1 MTLSLQGD
9 VNPSCVTSLNL
20 CFVFL
25 HIMGLMPGLLEETG
39 HIHQEVSGT
48 CRPWPLLPLTH
59 PDRGLHGLCGL
70 HFPWLRVCRAD
81 QPPFSVRIHRALFLG
96 SGRSPQ
102 QDCRT
107 WWGVITPGPHL
118 IATGAFSLR
127 ALHTA
132 EGRGACCLLE
142 KPLAGPQAV
151 AIGSLPMVDLI
162 VYYFPLLALRSP

>member
-25 HIMGLMPGLLEETG
+25 HIMGLMPGLLEVTG

-59 PDRGLHGLCGL
+59 PDRGLHGPCGL

-81 QPPFSVRIHRALFLG
+81 QPPFSVRIHCALFLG

-102 QDCRT
+102 QGCRT
-107 WWGVITPGPHL
+107 WWGVSALVVRVKGGSLSPPGPHL

-132 EGRGACCLLE
+132 EGRGVVCLLE

-151 AIGSLPMVDLI
+151 AMVDLI
-162 VYYFPLLALRSP
+162 V